1 MDMAKEVIQ
10 QRGPAVKKDDITA
23 MRERIVKEL
32 AQESEGIDI
41 KLGPGGVEEI
51 EFYVQYL
58 QLHYAEE
65 FPDLLVQDTLSAVN
79 RLAEKSLLEVR
90 EKDTLYSTYTYFRQV
105 QTFLKLNEADVL
117 TEGSDITGQAAKFM
131 EHEPPEG
138 FTDHL
143 KMLRDNVLKVIYK

>member
-1 MDMAKEVIQ
+1 
-10 QRGPAVKKDDITA
+10 

-32 AQESEGIDI
+32 AQEAEGIDI

-58 QLHYAEE
+58 QLHYSGEY
-65 FPDLLVQDTLSAVN
+65 PDLLVQDTLSAVS
-79 RLAEKSLLEVR
+79 RLAEKSLLEAR
-90 EKDTLYSTYTYFRQV
+90 EQDTLYTTYTYFRKL

-117 TEGSDITGQAAKFM
+117 AEGSDITGHAATFM

-143 KMLRDNVLKVIYK
+143 KMLRDNVLKVVYK